1 MDEKWTTGQFV
12 TKKIVHP
19 AVEVDGSKWEDTS
32 TGNWTTGHF
41 VTKKHTRPAV
51 EVKLK
56 APVLKIRVSY
66 IPGVS
71 LIELQK
77 TTLSLLNEIINL
89 APDLNLKYD
98 QNQSTLTKSA
108 DGQAEALIVLV
119 PQAQGIDP
127 SNRMQLLLEEIRSIQ
142 QHTNIADL
150 EPVNE

>member
-1 MDEKWTTGQFV
+1 MDEKWTRGQFV

-41 VTKKHTRPAV
+41 VTRKHTRPAF

-71 LIELQK
+71 LIELQQ
-77 TTLSLLNEIINL
+77 TTLSLVSEIINL
-89 APDLNLKYD
+89 APELVLQYD
-98 QNQSTLTKSA
+98 RVQSTITNSD
-108 DGQAEALIVLV
+108 DGQPEALIVLV

-127 SNRMQLLLEEIRSIQ
+127 SNRMQLLLEEIRSIN
-142 QHTNIADL
+142 QHSNIADL